1 MMNSKRDAL
10 RENASD
16 TSEVGGIARD
26 RIRMD
31 LERRGV
37 APDFSEALAV
47 QLEGKLA
54 ELETDA
60 YEPLLDGAAAA
71 YGIQCET
78 RDGWSRNL
86 RELKEVERLMGAF
99 AGELAKLDE
108 VLEVLT
114 AYLRR
119 LHSNSPQRGTRTLH

>member
-1 MMNSKRDAL
+1 MNSEK
-10 RENASD
+10 ASRR
-16 TSEVGGIARD
+16 RD
-26 RIRMD
+26 RIRAD

-37 APDFSEALAV
+37 ATDFSEVLAV
-47 QLEGKLA
+47 QLEHRLA
-54 ELETDA
+54 GLETVA

-99 AGELAKLDE
+99 AGELTKLDE

-119 LHSNSPQRGTRTLH
+119 LHSSSPQRAIRTLH